1 MRRLLVVLVVVL
13 AVVAGVGLAFWRGSG
28 PLPDPEGC
36 KAVVEGRTVTLD
48 TSQAENA
55 TLIAAIGVRR
65 GLPAR
70 AVSIA
75 LATAYQE
82 SKIRNLKGGDRDSI
96 GIFQQRPSQGW
107 GSVAEISNPYYSI
120 NAFYD
125 VLAKVENYQSM
136 RITDAAQKV
145 QRSGYPEAYQDHAG
159 DARAL
164 ASVLTGYSAGGKF
177 SCVVH
182 DPTSKGSGDRVV
194 RLVKR
199 AYGAGVPIA
208 RTGTRQDVALTVSG
222 AAGERLAWSVAQFV
236 VAHGASLK
244 ESLVAYDGRH
254 WRTGRDS
261 EDGWAEGTEGTG
273 ASRTRVVIQ
282 MG

>member
-1 MRRLLVVLVVVL
+1 MRRLLLVLVVVL

-36 KAVVEGRTVTLD
+36 KAALGGHTVTLD
-48 TSQAENA
+48 TEQAQNA
-55 TLIAAIGVRR
+55 SLIAAVGVRR

-82 SKIRNLKGGDRDSI
+82 SKIRNLTSGDRDSI
-96 GIFQQRPSQGW
+96 GLFQQRPSQGW
-107 GSVAEISNPYYSI
+107 GSVAEIRNPYYSI

-125 VLAKVENYQSM
+125 VLAKVGNYQSM

-145 QRSGYPEAYQDHAG
+145 QRSGYPEAYQGHAA
-159 DARAL
+159 DARVL
-164 ASVLTGYSAGGKF
+164 ASVLTGYSPGGKF
-177 SCVVH
+177 TCVVH
-182 DPTSKGSGDRVV
+182 EPTSKGSGVSVV

-199 AYGAGVPIA
+199 AFGNVAIA

-222 AAGERLAWSVAQFV
+222 ATGERLAWSVAQFV
-236 VAHGASLK
+236 VAHGVGLK
-244 ESLVAYDGRH
+244 QSLVAYDGKR
-254 WRTGRDS
+254 WRTGRLS
-261 EDGWAEGTEGTG
+261 EQGWTKGSEG
-273 ASRTRVVIQ
+273 SRTRVVIS

>member
-1 MRRLLVVLVVVL
+1 MRRAALALLVVL

-36 KAVVEGRTVTLD
+36 QATAAGHTVTLD
-48 TSQAENA
+48 TDQAENA

-65 GLPAR
+65 QLPAR

-82 SKIRNLKGGDRDSI
+82 SKIYNLPGGDRDSI
-96 GIFQQRPSQGW
+96 GLFQQRPSQGW
-107 GSVAEISNPYYSI
+107 GTPAQVRNPYYSI

-125 VLAKVENYQSM
+125 VLAKVGNYQSM

-145 QRSGYPEAYQDHAG
+145 QRSGYPEAYQGHAA
-159 DARAL
+159 DARTL
-164 ASVLTGYSAGGKF
+164 ASVLTGYSPGGKF
-177 SCVVH
+177 TCVVH
-182 DPTSKGSGDRVV
+182 QPTTRGSGTRVV
-194 RLVKR
+194 ALVKR
-199 AYGAGVPIA
+199 AYGDIPIA

-222 AAGERLAWSVAQFV
+222 AAGERLAWSVAHFV
-236 VAHGASLK
+236 VAHGVRLK
-244 ESLVAYDGRH
+244 QAQVSYDGQR

-261 EDGWAEGTEGTG
+261 EKGWTSGGPGTP
-273 ASRTRVVIQ
+273 TRLVIS

>member
-1 MRRLLVVLVVVL
+1 MRRVLVVLVVVL

-36 KAVVEGRTVTLD
+36 KATVEGRTVTLD
-48 TSQAENA
+48 TAQAENA
-55 TLIAAIGVRR
+55 TLIAAVGVRR

-82 SKIRNLKGGDRDSI
+82 SKIRNLEGGDRDSI

-107 GSVAEISNPYYSI
+107 GSVKEISNPIYSI

-145 QRSGYPEAYQDHAG
+145 QRSGYPEAYQDHAP

-182 DPTSKGSGDRVV
+182 EPTSKGSGDRVV
-194 RLVKR
+194 RLVRR
-199 AYGAGVPIA
+199 AYGNVAIA
-208 RTGTRQDVALTVSG
+208 RTGVRQDIALTVSG

-236 VAHGASLK
+236 VAHGARLK
-244 ESLVAYDGRH
+244 QSLVAYDGKH
-254 WRTGRDS
+254 WRTGRHS
-261 EDGWAEGTEGTG
+261 EDGWTDGSEG
-273 ASRTRVVIQ
+273 SRTRVVIE

>member
-1 MRRLLVVLVVVL
+1 M
-13 AVVAGVGLAFWRGSG
+13 
-28 PLPDPEGC
+28 
-36 KAVVEGRTVTLD
+36 TLD
-48 TSQAENA
+48 TEQAENA
-55 TLIAAIGVRR
+55 TLISAIGVRR

-82 SKIRNLKGGDRDSI
+82 SKIRNLTSGDRDSL
-96 GIFQQRPSQGW
+96 GLFQQRPSQGW
-107 GSVAEISNPYYSI
+107 GSAAQIRNPYYSI

-125 VLAKVENYQSM
+125 VLAKVGNYQSM

-145 QRSGYPEAYQDHAG
+145 QRSGYPEAYQDHAS
-159 DARAL
+159 DARVL
-164 ASVLTGYSAGGKF
+164 ASALTGYSAGGKF

-182 DPTSKGSGDRVV
+182 QPTSKGSGDSVV

-199 AYGAGVPIA
+199 AYGNIPIA

-236 VAHGASLK
+236 VAHGVRLK
-244 ESLVAYDGRH
+244 PALVAYDGKR
-254 WRTGRDS
+254 WRTGRTS
-261 EDGWAEGTEGTG
+261 EQGWTNGYEG
-273 ASRTRVVIQ
+273 SRTRVLIQ